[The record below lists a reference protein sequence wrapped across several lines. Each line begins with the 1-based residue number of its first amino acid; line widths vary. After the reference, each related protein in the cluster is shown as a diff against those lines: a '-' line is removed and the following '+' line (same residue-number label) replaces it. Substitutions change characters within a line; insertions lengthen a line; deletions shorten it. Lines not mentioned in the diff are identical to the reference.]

1 MKFLSNSCNK
11 EAGITQR
18 APIQAGELWFHLLV
32 SSLLLAL
39 FGGWELSKAGP
50 LELTPALVRT
60 FRSQLADPVRKAEL
74 GIYDRLVF
82 GRGRVLRVEGRSR
95 KNVLLALDREGE
107 VLVRL
112 WDLSR
117 VRIQQVKAHQVLHF
131 CGVFSTVDQ
140 VSPSL
145 VEVSVTCSNFSARGD
160 CTYPAEALE
169 LVERHREIQ
178 QRNQTIQSGSRK
190 RDVPET
196 APDPAASATA
206 SRGELTAVGDEGGQ
220 DEKIAIGQPSQAPGR
235 PALLR
240 PEQAQDR
247 VAPARTRPAGEP
259 TFVRRDGESD
269 VVIYRRR
276 EPKGRVAGSPTSRA
290 MPQVGS
296 AQRKT
301 EVGGMVLVPSG
312 YVTLGSNDP
321 ADGQG
326 TLQRVFLE
334 AFYIDKIEVTNEDY
348 REFCEAT
355 GHPVPAGWEGGS
367 YLRGKE
373 KHPVVQVSW
382 QDARAYAGWVG
393 KRLPTEA
400 EWERAAEGSRNRDY
414 AYGNVYNP
422 ARANTESGQITVAGA
437 YSPNEWGLYD
447 LTGNV
452 SEWTGSL
459 YRPYPY
465 QDRDGREDI
474 HSPGLRVVRGG
485 HHSGNELT
493 VRCLVRQGLP
503 PGQGSPWLG
512 FRCARDGP

>member
-1 MKFLSNSCNK
+1 
-11 EAGITQR
+11 
-18 APIQAGELWFHLLV
+18 
-32 SSLLLAL
+32 
-39 FGGWELSKAGP
+39 
-50 LELTPALVRT
+50 
-60 FRSQLADPVRKAEL
+60 
-74 GIYDRLVF
+74 
-82 GRGRVLRVEGRSR
+82 
-95 KNVLLALDREGE
+95 
-107 VLVRL
+107 
-112 WDLSR
+112 
-117 VRIQQVKAHQVLHF
+117 
-131 CGVFSTVDQ
+131 
-140 VSPSL
+140 
-145 VEVSVTCSNFSARGD
+145 
-160 CTYPAEALE
+160 
-169 LVERHREIQ
+169 
-178 QRNQTIQSGSRK
+178 
-190 RDVPET
+190 
-196 APDPAASATA
+196 
-206 SRGELTAVGDEGGQ
+206 
-220 DEKIAIGQPSQAPGR
+220 
-235 PALLR
+235 
-240 PEQAQDR
+240 
-247 VAPARTRPAGEP
+247 
-259 TFVRRDGESD
+259 
-269 VVIYRRR
+269 
-276 EPKGRVAGSPTSRA
+276 
-290 MPQVGS
+290 
-296 AQRKT
+296 
-301 EVGGMVLVPSG
+301 MVLVPSG